1 MPGPAGDPGRV
12 PRPVYSAEPRQ
23 PVINL
28 LQSFTRATNR
38 VFTVAAGA
46 LALAIMLVILQ
57 DVIRRYLFND
67 PTTWA
72 LDVSSFM
79 LCYLFFLALGPALE
93 AGTHVQVD
101 IVERLLPPGPRRW
114 VGLVAVALILSF
126 GAVFLWKLYVA
137 AAETFESNEVFPTAT
152 AMPVKFIWVIG
163 PIGAVQFLLTALALA
178 ADLLRPDVPSE
189 GAE

>member
-1 MPGPAGDPGRV
+1 
-12 PRPVYSAEPRQ
+12 
-23 PVINL
+23 VINRF
-28 LQSFTRATNR
+28 QAFTRATNR
-38 VFTVAAGA
+38 VFTVAAGV

-57 DVIRRYLFND
+57 DVFRRYLFND

-93 AGTHVQVD
+93 AGAHVQVD

-114 VGLVAVALILSF
+114 VGLLALAMVLGF
-126 GAVFLWKLYVA
+126 GAVFLWKLFVA

-163 PIGAVQFLLTALALA
+163 PIGAAQFMLTALSLGI
-178 ADLLRPDVPSE
+178 DLLRQDTARG